1 MKILVAGY
9 GFVGAAHALS
19 LVGTHEVLIHDPD
32 KGYRADYQEAEAI
45 ICCVATPQLPDG
57 SCDISSV
64 ADVIERSP
72 NVPILIKS
80 TISLEGWRALLDIY
94 PNKQISFSPEY
105 LRAAHAMQDFKQQI
119 SVYVGGGDELFW
131 RYLLEPG
138 LDVLVRFEDP
148 EVLILTKYFRNSFL
162 ATKVSFFNQIHDL
175 CEVTGIDSK
184 KVRNL
189 VADDLR
195 IGHSHTEVTEER
207 GFGGHCFPKDTNAI
221 LATARK
227 FGTRLSLIRE
237 SVLYNV
243 MIKKPKR

>member
-19 LVGTHEVLIHDPD
+19 LVGKHEVLIHDPD
-32 KGYRADYQEAEAI
+32 KGYRADYQKAEAI

-80 TISLEGWRALLDIY
+80 TISLEGWRTLLDLY
-94 PNKQISFSPEY
+94 PNKKISFSPEY
-105 LRAAHAMQDFKQQI
+105 LRAAHAMHDFKQQI
-119 SVYVGGGDELFW
+119 STYVGGGDKLFW
-131 RYLLEPG
+131 RHLLEPG

-195 IGHSHTEVTEER
+195 IGHSHTEVTKER

-237 SVLYNV
+237 SILYNV

>member
-1 MKILVAGY
+1 MKVLVAGY

-19 LVGTHEVLIHDPD
+19 LAGKHDVMIHDPD
-32 KGYRADYQEAEAI
+32 KGYRGEYYEAEAV
-45 ICCVATPQLPDG
+45 ICCVATPQLKDG
-57 SCDISSV
+57 GCDITQV

-80 TISLEGWRALLDIY
+80 TISLEGWRALLDLY
-94 PNKQISFSPEY
+94 PNKQLTFSPEY
-105 LRAAHAMQDFKQQI
+105 LRAAHAMLDFKSQT
-119 SVYVGGGDELFW
+119 SVYIGGGDELFW
-131 RYLLEPG
+131 RYLLEPA
-138 LDVLVRFEDP
+138 LDVMVRIEDP

-175 CEVTGIDSK
+175 CEVTGVDSK
-184 KVRNL
+184 KVRKL

-195 IGHSHTEVTEER
+195 IGHSHTEVTTDR

-221 LATARK
+221 LTTARK

-237 SVLYNV
+237 AVLYNIL
-243 MIKKPKR
+243 IKRPK